1 MLTKTVENAQKKVE
15 EQNFLIRKR
24 VLEYDDV
31 MNEQRRIVYK
41 YRREIL
47 EGRDMSEIA
56 RDEMEGVIER
66 LVDEYTPGDVLE
78 DWDMGEM
85 ETQLRQIWP
94 INVEVGS
101 LAPEQVD
108 REKLKDELDDDAMSA
123 YDEREGVFGE
133 ELMRYLERSILLQV
147 IDNRWREHLYDMDYL
162 REGIHL
168 RGFAQIDPLVAYKNE
183 GFGMFEELMHSIWE
197 EFSKLIFHVE
207 VEVNQAQQA
216 FGPNGGNAPAA
227 LSYSGGTPDGQ
238 PSALQQVAAGAGPI
252 EVGAGTAA
260 GNGGSEVVET
270 VVKSEHENIGRNDP
284 CWCGSGK
291 KYKKCHGA

>member
-1 MLTKTVENAQKKVE
+1 
-15 EQNFLIRKR
+15 
-24 VLEYDDV
+24 
-31 MNEQRRIVYK
+31 MNEQRRVVYK

-66 LVDEYTPGDVLE
+66 LVDEYTPGDVLD
-78 DWDMGEM
+78 DWDLPGL

-94 INVEVGS
+94 TGIEVGS
-101 LAPEQVD
+101 MAPESVD
-108 REKLKDELDDDAMSA
+108 REQLKDQFDDDAMNA
-123 YDEREGVFGE
+123 YDEREGMFGA
-133 ELMRYLERSILLQV
+133 ELMRHLERSILLQV

-183 GFGMFEELMHSIWE
+183 GFAMFEELMHSIWE

-207 VEVNQAQQA
+207 VEIDPGQAQQA
-216 FGPNGGNAPAA
+216 FAPNGGGQAA
-227 LSYSGGTPDGQ
+227 LSYSGGTLEGQ
-238 PSALQQVAAGAGPI
+238 PSALQQVAAGAG
-252 EVGAGTAA
+252 VGAGQIEAVA
-260 GNGGSEVVET
+260 GAEGGGNGATEVVET
-270 VVKSEHENIGRNDP
+270 VVKDERENIGRNDP